1 MIGSKSI
8 ATMVVS
14 VLAVSGRPVNKSSSA
29 VGSSAPSCSTGYV
42 YAPYGLPGGPP
53 DSCQFMSSIDLASF
67 SADADRDTSVR
78 LLGPCGTEFPLL
90 APQIATRSY
99 VTGVRRTVGE

>member
-1 MIGSKSI
+1 
-8 ATMVVS
+8 MVVS
-14 VLAVSGRPVNKSSSA
+14 GLVVSGRLGGRLFGANESHYMQ
-29 VGSSAPSCSTGYV
+29 SCSTGYV

-53 DSCQFMSSIDLASF
+53 DSCQFKSSIDLASF
-67 SADADRDTSVR
+67 SADADRDTSVG

>member
-1 MIGSKSI
+1 MIGFKII

-14 VLAVSGRPVNKSSSA
+14 VLAVSGRPVNNSA
-29 VGSSAPSCSTGYV
+29 VDSSAPSCSPGYV

-53 DSCQFMSSIDLASF
+53 DSCQFKSSIDLASF
-67 SADADRDTSVR
+67 SADADRDISVG